1 ILGGYP
7 NRNCT
12 RTETNSPREL
22 QTGGNISA
30 PLRIPSVG
38 NVMHDGR
45 QPLDLAVLV
54 EEHYALV
61 YRYACRLSGS
71 AADGEDLAQ
80 QAFLTAQRKLDQLRE
95 PDRAKGWLCA
105 IVRNAYL
112 KGLRD
117 SNGHDTVSLDRL
129 PEPVD
134 PVDSDAPIDREELQ
148 AALDELPE
156 EFRTPLILFYF
167 EEFTY
172 REIAEQMETP
182 VGTVMSRLA
191 RGKS

>member
-1 ILGGYP
+1 
-7 NRNCT
+7 
-12 RTETNSPREL
+12 
-22 QTGGNISA
+22 
-30 PLRIPSVG
+30 
-38 NVMHDGR
+38 MHDGG
-45 QPLDLAVLV
+45 QPIDLAMLV

-71 AADGEDLAQ
+71 ACEAEDLTQ

-95 PDRAKGWLCA
+95 PERAKGWLCA

-112 KGLRD
+112 KELRD
-117 SNGHDTVSLDRL
+117 GNGHAAVSLDRVA
-129 PEPVD
+129 EPAD
-134 PVDSDAPIDREELQ
+134 TENAPIDREELQ
-148 AALDELPE
+148 AALNELPE

-172 REIAEQMETP
+172 REIAERMETP

-191 RGKS
+191 RAKSHLRERLAMREPATAELPPGRTESA